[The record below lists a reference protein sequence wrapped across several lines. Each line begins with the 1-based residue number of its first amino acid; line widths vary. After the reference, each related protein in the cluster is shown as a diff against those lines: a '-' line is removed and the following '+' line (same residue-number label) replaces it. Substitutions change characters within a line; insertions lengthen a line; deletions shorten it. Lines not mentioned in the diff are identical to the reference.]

1 MPGNRSDTP
10 SEEPCGLASRE
21 YGPDVAAAA
30 VLSALLD
37 ENYQGPW
44 TVADLKSSMGSDEED
59 VQRGLRELRG
69 AGLIFMQGE
78 IVFPRLAARK
88 MGQLGCGL

>member
-10 SEEPCGLASRE
+10 SEEPCGLATRE

-30 VLSALLD
+30 VLSALLQ
-37 ENYQGPW
+37 EGYQGLW

-59 VQRGLRELRG
+59 VQRALKDLQASGLVC
-69 AGLIFMQGE
+69 IQGE
-78 IVFPRLAARK
+78 IVFARLAARK
-88 MGQLGCGL
+88 VYQLGWGL